1 MIDYG
6 TQRQSNRN
14 MNDQLFRLQPL
25 LENQQIH
32 NEIAGLPMLNRIMNR
47 ERLLED
53 MELNFGRQALAF
65 DENEVASDEEPN
77 LADSDSID
85 DSDDDDDADELNESL
100 FSIRNACPKRRAPH
114 TMPGYGVDE
123 HVTQPILWLAL
134 EQLRKHENM
143 LKQKR
148 QTGAAAVGQ
157 KKITSPA
164 DFVANYL
171 IKNMTLDIFKNGN
184 QPRYGP
190 GLFSRRP
197 LRRRMNGLR
206 AL

>member
-1 MIDYG
+1 
-6 TQRQSNRN
+6 
-14 MNDQLFRLQPL
+14 MNEHLLRLQPM
-25 LENQQIH
+25 LEHQPILH
-32 NEIAGLPMLNRIMNR
+32 EMAGISLMNRIRNR
-47 ERLLED
+47 ELELED
-53 MELNFGRQALAF
+53 MELNFGRHALAF

-77 LADSDSID
+77 LAESDSMEE
-85 DSDDDDDADELNESL
+85 SDDADDDADELSQSL
-100 FSIRNACPKRRAPH
+100 FSIRNVCPKRRAPH

-134 EQLRKHENM
+134 EQLKKHENM
-143 LKQKR
+143 VKR
-148 QTGAAAVGQ
+148 KVQTGADVVD
-157 KKITSPA
+157 KKITSPS

-171 IKNMTLDIFKNGN
+171 IENMTLDIFKNGN

-197 LRRRMNGLR
+197 PRRRMHGPR